1 MKEADTT
8 AERIPS
14 LSWSSVSL
22 SADGRKILD
31 GVTGEA
37 RPGRLLGIMGP
48 SGAGKTSV
56 LQVLAGTVPNTRGM
70 QLRGEMSG
78 SCFTSG
84 AREAAAF
91 VGQEDRFH
99 SQLTVS
105 ETLSFAAQLRLS
117 RMSRFQRHRVV
128 EDLLRQLQLSHV
140 SGSNV
145 GDERCRGISGG
156 ERRRLA
162 LGCELVG
169 RPTLIFADE
178 PTSGLDAFQ
187 AERMMEALRDLSDQ
201 GHTVIVSI
209 HQPSSKI
216 WRMLDDVML
225 VSEGKCCYMGP
236 RDGCLGFFSRLSYRL

>member
-1 MKEADTT
+1 MADH
-8 AERIPS
+8 ASPS

-22 SADGRKILD
+22 TVDGRRILD

-37 RPGRLLGIMGP
+37 RTGRLLGIMGP
-48 SGAGKTSV
+48 SGAGKTSI
-56 LQVLAGTVPNTRGM
+56 LQVLAGTVPNTRGS

-78 SCFTSG
+78 VNMNSG

-91 VGQEDRFH
+91 VGQDDRFH
-99 SQLTVS
+99 SQLSVS
-105 ETLSFAAQLRLS
+105 ETLDFAAKLRLPS
-117 RMSRFQRHRVV
+117 MSRFQRTRVV
-128 EDLLRQLQLSHV
+128 EELLRQLQLSHV
-140 SGSNV
+140 RGTKV

-187 AERMMEALRDLSDQ
+187 AERMMEALRDLSEQ
-201 GHTVIVSI
+201 GHTVILSI

-225 VSEGKCCYMGP
+225 VSEGRCCYMGP
-236 RDGCLGFFSRLSYRL
+236 RDGCLNFFNKLGYR